1 MDTLEKG
8 IKYHNSDIANKY
20 MAEQLMGKNLNV
32 YGFDL
37 PAVVRIEPTNL
48 PEIEANELRIDN
60 LFIFEDGSIGIV
72 DYESDYDE
80 NDKIKYLS
88 YITRILKRKRLDH
101 KDYPMIRMLVIYSA
115 NVLKSRARLSMNL
128 NCLVLNVEAVF
139 LEDVVSEGIIRS
151 IENRLSESTSLS
163 TEELMQLM
171 ILPLTYK
178 EKDDRKKA
186 VYTAVELAEKISDTK
201 QVVSA
206 LSGIL
211 VFTDKIIDK
220 EYSNEIRRWI
230 KMTQV
235 GRLFEEEK
243 QQAIEEAVKK
253 VTDDYSEELQKKD
266 SLIEK
271 LKAEV
276 VKLGGNVAMF

>member
-88 YITRILKRKRLDH
+88 YIVRILKRPMPNIH
-101 KDYPMIRMLVIYSA
+101 KPPKVRMLVIYGG
-115 NVLKSRARLSMNL
+115 NVSRKAVKTVYDID
-128 NCLVLNVEAVF
+128 CLQFSIDAAF
-139 LEDVVSEGIIRS
+139 LEDLDSKLQQKS
-151 IENRLSESTSLS
+151 S
-163 TEELMQLM
+163 
-171 ILPLTYK
+171 
-178 EKDDRKKA
+178 A
-186 VYTAVELAEKISDTK
+186 VLRI
-201 QVVSA
+201 
-206 LSGIL
+206 
-211 VFTDKIIDK
+211 
-220 EYSNEIRRWI
+220 
-230 KMTQV
+230 
-235 GRLFEEEK
+235 
-243 QQAIEEAVKK
+243 
-253 VTDDYSEELQKKD
+253 
-266 SLIEK
+266 
-271 LKAEV
+271 
-276 VKLGGNVAMF
+276 